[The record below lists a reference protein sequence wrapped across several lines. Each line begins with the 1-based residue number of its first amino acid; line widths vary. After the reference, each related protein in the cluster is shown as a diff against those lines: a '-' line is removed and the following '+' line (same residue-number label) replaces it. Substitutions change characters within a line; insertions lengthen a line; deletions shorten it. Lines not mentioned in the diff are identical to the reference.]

1 MGTVV
6 SYSLREAESATDG
19 AAPDDGAA
27 HAAAHTAAHTAAEAA
42 LERAEAKLRWVDDVF
57 STWKPQSPVSRLRR
71 GEIGL
76 DAAPPEV
83 ADVLELCRTARDVS
97 EGWFDPWSMPGG
109 LDPTGLVKG
118 WAAERA
124 LDEFK
129 NAGLPAAMINAGG
142 DIAAYGRPAP
152 GQPWRI
158 GIRHPLAEDRL
169 LLMVELDGPGAIA
182 TSGTYERGEHLIDP
196 HTGAPAHGLLAATV
210 VGLDLAFADALAT
223 ALFVSGGALL
233 ERISRLA
240 GYHGFTVSGDGVV
253 RATRGLPVALK
264 IAA

>member
-6 SYSLREAESATDG
+6 SFSLREEASATE
-19 AAPDDGAA
+19 
-27 HAAAHTAAHTAAEAA
+27 AEAA
-42 LERAEAKLRWVDDVF
+42 LERAEARLRRVDEVF
-57 STWKPQSPVSRLRR
+57 STWKPQSPLSRLRR

-83 ADVLELCRTARDVS
+83 AEVLELCRTARDAS
-97 EGWFDPWSMPGG
+97 DGWFDPWSLPGG

-129 NAGLPAAMINAGG
+129 NAGVPAALVNAGG
-142 DIAAYGRPAP
+142 DITAFGRPAP

-158 GIRHPLAEDRL
+158 GIRHPLAADRL

-196 HTGAPAHGLLAATV
+196 HTGEPARGLLSATV

-223 ALFVSGGALL
+223 ALFVSGGKLL
-233 ERISRLA
+233 ERIGRLA

-253 RATRGLPVALK
+253 RASRGLPVALK

>member
-6 SYSLREAESATDG
+6 SFSLREAESATDETPSG
-19 AAPDDGAA
+19 E
-27 HAAAHTAAHTAAEAA
+27 AAARQAAEAA
-42 LERAEAKLRWVDDVF
+42 LGLAEAKLRWVDDVF
-57 STWKPQSPVSRLRR
+57 STYKPESPVSRLRR
-71 GEIGL
+71 GEIEL

-83 ADVLELCRTARDVS
+83 AEVLELCRRAKDAS
-97 EGWFDPWSMPGG
+97 DGWFDPWGMPDG

-129 NAGLPAAMINAGG
+129 KAGLPAALINAGG

-152 GQPWRI
+152 GQAWRI

-169 LLMVELDGPGAIA
+169 LLMVELDGPGAVA
-182 TSGTYERGEHLIDP
+182 TSGTYERGGHLIDP
-196 HTGAPAHGLLAATV
+196 HTGAPAKELLSATV

-223 ALFVSGGALL
+223 ALFVSGGGLL

-253 RATRGLPVALK
+253 RATRGLPVGLK
-264 IAA
+264 IEAQAA

>member
-1 MGTVV
+1 V

-19 AAPDDGAA
+19 ASPDDGAA
-27 HAAAHTAAHTAAEAA
+27 HNAAHAAAEAA

-71 GEIGL
+71 GEIEL

-129 NAGLPAAMINAGG
+129 NAGLPAAMVNAGG

-169 LLMVELDGPGAIA
+169 LLMVELDGPGAVA
-182 TSGTYERGEHLIDP
+182 TSGTYERGAHLFDP

>member
-19 AAPDDGAA
+19 AQADGAA
-27 HAAAHTAAHTAAEAA
+27 AHAVAVSA

-57 STWKPQSPVSRLRR
+57 STYKPRSPVSRLRR
-71 GEIGL
+71 GEIELG
-76 DAAPPEV
+76 AAPPEV
-83 ADVLELCRTARDVS
+83 TEVLELCRKAREVS

-124 LDEFK
+124 LDELK
-129 NAGLPAAMINAGG
+129 NAGVPAALINAGG
-142 DIAAYGRPAP
+142 DITAYGRPAP

-158 GIRHPLAEDRL
+158 GIRHPLAADRL

-196 HTGAPAHGLLAATV
+196 HTGEPADGLLSATV

-223 ALFVSGGALL
+223 ALFVSGGELL
-233 ERISRLA
+233 ERIGRLA

-253 RATRGLPVALK
+253 RASRGLPAGLK